1 MSKLFF
7 IIGNSGSGKDSLVQE
22 AIENYPSDRKEIKI
36 PVRVI
41 TRPPSP
47 ETEDYESVDEETFL
61 KWQEEGKFALTWYI
75 YGLHYG
81 IRTEILEWMRQ
92 GHPVIVNVS
101 RKIIESARKQFD
113 NLKVI
118 FVQVPF
124 EITAARIKD
133 RGREDEEAMQARLER
148 ARKNQTYPSADYT
161 VDNSGDLKI
170 AAKSMLNYILSAVSG
185 K

>member
-7 IIGNSGSGKDSLVQE
+7 VVGNSGSGKDSLIQFV
-22 AIENYPSDRKEIKI
+22 IDNYPKELKSIKI
-36 PVRVI
+36 PIRVV

-61 KWQEEGKFALTWYI
+61 KWEKEGEFALTWHI
-75 YGLHYG
+75 YELHYG
-81 IRTEILEWMRQ
+81 IRKEIYDWMNE
-92 GHPVIVNVS
+92 GHPVIINVS
-101 RKIIESARKQFD
+101 RKILESARKQFK

-118 FVQVPF
+118 FVYVPF
-124 EITAARIKD
+124 EISAVRIKD

-148 ARKNQTYPSADYT
+148 AKQNQILPSADFT
-161 VDNSGDLKI
+161 VDNSGNLDI
-170 AAKSMLNYILSAVSG
+170 AAKTMLNYILSEV

>member
-1 MSKLFF
+1 MGKLFF
-7 IIGNSGSGKDSLVQE
+7 IVGNSGSGKDSLVQE
-22 AIENYPSDRKEIKI
+22 VIDMYPPTEKEIKI

-47 ETEDYESVDEETFL
+47 ETEDYESIDDATFL
-61 KWQEEGKFALTWYI
+61 KWDKEEKFALTWFI

-81 IRTEILEWMRQ
+81 IRTEIFEWLEL
-92 GHPVIVNVS
+92 GHPVIINVS
-101 RKIIESARKQFD
+101 RKIIESARKRFK

-118 FVQVPF
+118 FVHVPF

-133 RGREDEEAMQARLER
+133 RGREDKEAMQARLER
-148 ARKNQTYPSADYT
+148 ARKNQNLPSADFV

-170 AAKSMLNYILSAVSG
+170 AAKTMLDYILSEL
-185 K
+185 KK